1 MEKDNLFYGFTVNG
15 DEIFCRE
22 GYGSAEGLLAR
33 LENVSSPAP
42 RGFRLLPRLESR
54 L

>member
-22 GYGSAEGLLAR
+22 GYGSAEAFSL
-33 LENVSSPAP
+33 V
-42 RGFRLLPRLESR
+42 
-54 L
+54 